1 MLSFLEILMLPPML
15 VLPWYWVDVLTMETP
30 TQAKIV
36 TGLKSKKDV
45 FKAAYAEAI
54 KNLQVK

>member
-1 MLSFLEILMLPPML
+1 MLPHML
-15 VLPWYWVDVLTMETP
+15 VLPWYWVDALTMETP

-54 KNLQVK
+54 KNLQVT